1 MSNIKSSIKTGCFL
15 FVVYGI
21 ILFLFP
27 YKTFILSGIAVFLF
41 AFLRIFSRKSFLNL
55 AHNVFSKIKE
65 ERKNGELEGDRATE
79 IAYQPYMGLIFFG
92 LLSSAFYVEGFF
104 TESGLIAVTFFMYNI
119 IDSKLKGFKKANKEI
134 VPNYL
139 KDYVTKEEWGQ
150 FDDKSKVSMHSFDK
164 TTKPSVWYWGS
175 VKGVLIAALILA
187 NEFYFHWDTWSW
199 IGF

>member
-1 MSNIKSSIKTGCFL
+1 MRNIKSSIKTGCFL
-15 FVVYGI
+15 FIVYGI
-21 ILFLFP
+21 LLFLFP
-27 YKTFILSGIAVFLF
+27 YKTFILTGIAVFLF

-65 ERKNGELEGDRATE
+65 ERKSGELEGDRATE

-104 TESGLIAVTFFMYNI
+104 TESGLIAVIFFMYNMI
-119 IDSKLKGFKKANKEI
+119 YSKLKGVKKADTKT

-139 KDYVTKEEWGQ
+139 KDYVTEDEWEQ
-150 FDDKSKVSMHSFDK
+150 FDDKSKVSMHSFEK
-164 TTKPSVWYWGS
+164 TAKPSVWYWAS

-187 NEFYFHWDTWSW
+187 NELYFHWDTWSW
-199 IGF
+199 VGF